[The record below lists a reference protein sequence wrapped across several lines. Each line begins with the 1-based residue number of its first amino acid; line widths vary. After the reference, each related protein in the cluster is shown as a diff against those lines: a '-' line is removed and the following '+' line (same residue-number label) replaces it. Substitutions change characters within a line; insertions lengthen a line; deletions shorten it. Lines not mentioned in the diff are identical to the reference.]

1 MPDMRHKL
9 DKKTADRHF
18 PNWSHGGKGDHA
30 RKTTVESR
38 AQYSANW
45 DKIFGKD
52 KHHGNN
58 SST

>member
-30 RKTTVESR
+30 RKTSFQKFQVVPGWLL
-38 AQYSANW
+38 Y
-45 DKIFGKD
+45 
-52 KHHGNN
+52 
-58 SST
+58 

>member
-38 AQYSANW
+38 ARYSANW
-45 DKIFGKD
+45 DRIFGKVKD
-52 KHHGNN
+52 ND
-58 SST
+58 

>member
-1 MPDMRHKL
+1 MPDYRHKL

-18 PNWSHGGKGDHA
+18 PEWSHGGKGSHA

>member
-1 MPDMRHKL
+1 MPDYRHKL

-18 PNWSHGGKGDHA
+18 PEWSHGGKGSHA

-38 AQYSANW
+38 ARYSANW

>member
-30 RKTTVESR
+30 RKSSVESR
-38 AQYSANW
+38 ARYSANW
-45 DKIFGKD
+45 DKIFGKVKD
-52 KHHGNN
+52 ND
-58 SST
+58 

>member
-1 MPDMRHKL
+1 MPDYRHKL
-9 DKKTADRHF
+9 DKKTANRHF
-18 PNWSHGGKGDHA
+18 PNWDHGGKGSHA

>member
-30 RKTTVESR
+30 RKTTVRESGSHIR
-38 AQYSANW
+38 PTGIEYSVR
-45 DKIFGKD
+45 IR
-52 KHHGNN
+52 
-58 SST
+58 SP

>member
-30 RKTTVESR
+30 RKSSTDSR
-38 AQYSANW
+38 ARYSANW
-45 DKIFGKD
+45 GKIFGKVKD
-52 KHHGNN
+52 NGSN
-58 SST
+58 